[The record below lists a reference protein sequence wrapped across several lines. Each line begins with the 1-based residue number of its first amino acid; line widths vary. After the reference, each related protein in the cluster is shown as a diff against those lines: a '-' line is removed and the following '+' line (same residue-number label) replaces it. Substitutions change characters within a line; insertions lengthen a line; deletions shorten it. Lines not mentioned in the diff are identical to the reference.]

1 MIAIV
6 AAAENGAIGKDG
18 RLLFSLPTDMKRFRT
33 LTSYMTVIM
42 GRKTLESFPN
52 GKPLKNRRNIVLSR
66 SAAAIEGAELAESVD
81 EALALIKD
89 EKPDEVYLIG
99 GESVYRAM
107 LPYCNKVYL
116 TCVYQAAEADA
127 YFPELNENEWKLS
140 WESEIMEENDLRF
153 RYQNYVRI

>member
-18 RLLFSLPTDMKRFRT
+18 KLLFSLPSDMRRFRA

-42 GRKTLESFPN
+42 GRKTLASFPG
-52 GKPLKNRRNIVLSR
+52 GKPLKNRRNIVLTR
-66 SAAAIEGAELAESVD
+66 SGAAVEGAEAARSVE
-81 EALALIKD
+81 EALALIRD

-107 LPYCNKVYL
+107 LPYCDKVYL
-116 TCVYQAAEADA
+116 TRVYETAEADA
-127 YFPELNENEWKLS
+127 YFPELPENEWKLS
-140 WESEIMEENDLRF
+140 EESGLMEENGHRF
-153 RYQNYVRI
+153 RYQNYERM